1 MTPQTKLK
9 TMLWITAVL
18 LIMLAPA
25 GQGILTPNS
34 PTDSKTIP
42 SNILQEYSEA
52 KLKIELTI
60 ENLES
65 AGIRSKKLEGM
76 LEELNGKTAGGEIAI
91 GYDRIKQIQ
100 LETLQTIERI
110 AEINRRKLALSVKLN
125 EAKQKGLNTEE
136 TERMITLSDAAFTR
150 DDYATSLERI
160 KLAERMEI
168 METKGAFSIT
178 YFMKKYWW
186 EIPLILLGILLGGVI
201 AYRQFAIQR
210 TGHRISRLVSEEAEI
225 RDLITDAQEKC
236 FRQKRMSLPDYYKTM
251 YQYDSRLER
260 IRDALARLR
269 TKKMPLESAQR
280 TLDGMQNEK
289 KSALQELER
298 TQKQYFVEKT
308 ISRQRYETMG
318 HETRKRIAE
327 IEKSIQTVQIQQERH
342 ETEKPDREPAID
354 KMLGKIW
361 KDLKTNVT
369 FKNKKRGKK

>member
-1 MTPQTKLK
+1 
-9 TMLWITAVL
+9 ML
-18 LIMLAPA
+18 
-25 GQGILTPNS
+25 S
-34 PTDSKTIP
+34 
-42 SNILQEYSEA
+42 
-52 KLKIELTI
+52 
-60 ENLES
+60 
-65 AGIRSKKLEGM
+65 GIRSKKLEGM
-76 LEELNGKTAGGEIAI
+76 LEELNGKTADGEIAI

-100 LETLQTIERI
+100 LETLQTIEQI

-186 EIPLILLGILLGGVI
+186 EIPLILLGIILGGII

-269 TKKMPLESAQR
+269 TKKMPLESAQK

>member
-136 TERMITLSDAAFTR
+136 TERMITLSDAAFAR
-150 DDYATSLERI
+150 DDYSTAL
-160 KLAERMEI
+160 
-168 METKGAFSIT
+168 ETKGAISIT
-178 YFMKKYWW
+178 YFHQKYWW